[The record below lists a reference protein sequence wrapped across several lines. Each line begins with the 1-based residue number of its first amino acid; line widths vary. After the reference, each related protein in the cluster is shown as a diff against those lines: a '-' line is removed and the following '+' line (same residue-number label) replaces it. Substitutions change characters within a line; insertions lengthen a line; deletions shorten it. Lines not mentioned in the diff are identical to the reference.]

1 MDCCQVYIFQI
12 VLAFFFLFTS
22 VIISLV
28 TLLVTHVQSRFEI
41 SEFHLKNTIA
51 CMGKSWR
58 EHKSRISKE
67 ILSNGPQQIPLKPN
81 NVKSEIEWREFVRSR
96 FSEENM
102 VN

>member
-1 MDCCQVYIFQI
+1 
-12 VLAFFFLFTS
+12 
-22 VIISLV
+22 
-28 TLLVTHVQSRFEI
+28 
-41 SEFHLKNTIA
+41 
-51 CMGKSWR
+51 MGKSWR

>member
-1 MDCCQVYIFQI
+1 MN
-12 VLAFFFLFTS
+12 
-22 VIISLV
+22 
-28 TLLVTHVQSRFEI
+28 HVQSRFEI

-51 CMGKSWR
+51 RMGKSWR

-81 NVKSEIEWREFVRSR
+81 NVKSEVEWRKFVRSR

-102 VN
+102 VS